1 MNNCCQHIRL
11 LEKNGKFL
19 ENKTMKEILENMED
33 FKNYDKKDT
42 ELVIKKEK
50 TTLKKS
56 PETKASL
63 VNSTHNI

>member
-33 FKNYDKKDT
+33 FKNYHKKDT

>member
-1 MNNCCQHIRL
+1 
-11 LEKNGKFL
+11 
-19 ENKTMKEILENMED
+19 MKEILENMED

-63 VNSTHNI
+63 VNSTHHI

>member
-63 VNSTHNI
+63 VNSTHHI

>member
-1 MNNCCQHIRL
+1 
-11 LEKNGKFL
+11 
-19 ENKTMKEILENMED
+19 MKEILENMED